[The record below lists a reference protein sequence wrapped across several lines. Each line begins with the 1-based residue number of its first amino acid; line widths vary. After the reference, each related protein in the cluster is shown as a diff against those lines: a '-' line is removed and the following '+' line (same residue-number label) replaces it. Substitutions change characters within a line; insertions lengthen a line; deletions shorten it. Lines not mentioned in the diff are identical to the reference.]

1 MACLFLRHGSRAIIV
16 VAQSPVHR
24 PMNYGSRN
32 NMLDPVRAKLRVVG
46 FTAGAFAGGV
56 LLASGLDWTAGSHAA
71 TLLQTTAQPS
81 SSEVRPVQELSQAFI
96 SIAESV
102 TPAVVSIET
111 ERTPRAGRRTRP
123 DEDDGEG
130 GMPFGFPFPQQGPR
144 VPQEASGS
152 GFLIT
157 ADGYIM
163 TNNHVIADADEIHV
177 VLSDNRNLPARV
189 IGRDPL
195 TDIAVIK
202 IDGDGFPA
210 VRLGRSEGVRIGEW
224 VLAIGNPLDL
234 GTTVTSGIVSAQG
247 RSLNNLIGSNAGENR
262 RWAIEDFIQTD
273 APINPGNSGGPLVN
287 LRGEVVGVN
296 SAIASPTGLYAGYG
310 FAVPIDLARK
320 VGDDLIRYGRV
331 RRPAVGIS
339 VTNVAPEDA
348 EVYRLE
354 RIQGVVAQDFPAGS
368 PAREAGVRQG
378 DVIVAVDGRPVE
390 RVGQFQRMIATKQP
404 GETVTLEVI
413 RYGDR
418 RRIQVRL
425 MEAPTAP
432 EQAAAP
438 PAAAQPETATLLG
451 VGVSVITPQHV
462 REYEFPA
469 DAAGLVVTEVENYS
483 AAARYGLGE
492 GTRILAVDGQEV
504 RDVAAFRRAV
514 ERKRA
519 GDIVSLRV
527 IFLSGES
534 GILNVRLPG

>member
-1 MACLFLRHGSRAIIV
+1 
-16 VAQSPVHR
+16 
-24 PMNYGSRN
+24 
-32 NMLDPVRAKLRVVG
+32 MLDPVRAKLKLVG
-46 FTAGAFAGGV
+46 VTAGAFAGGV
-56 LLASGLDWTAGSHAA
+56 LIASGLDWTAGSHAA

-81 SSEVRPVQELSQAFI
+81 TSDVRPVQELSQAFI

-111 ERTPRAGRRTRP
+111 ERTPRARRRGQP
-123 DEDDGEG
+123 DEDGEG
-130 GMPFGFPFPQQGPR
+130 GLPFGFPFPQQQGPR

-152 GFLIT
+152 GFLISD
-157 ADGYIM
+157 DGHII
-163 TNNHVIADADEIHV
+163 TNNHVIADADQIHV
-177 VLSDNRNLPARV
+177 VLSDNRNLRARL

-202 IDGDGFPA
+202 VEGERFPA

-247 RSLNNLIGSNAGENR
+247 RSLNNLIGSTAGANG

-320 VGDDLIRYGRV
+320 VAEDLIRYGRV

-339 VTNVAPEDA
+339 VTNVRPEDA
-348 EVYRLE
+348 EVYRLT
-354 RIQGVVAQDFPAGS
+354 RIQGVVAQDFPEGS

-378 DVIVAVDGRPVE
+378 DVIVAVDGRAVE
-390 RVGQFQRMIATKQP
+390 RVGQFQRMIATHQP
-404 GETVTLEVI
+404 GESVALDVI

-418 RRIQVRL
+418 RRIDVRL
-425 MEAPTAP
+425 MEAPTAGQDA
-432 EQAAAP
+432 QAEGPAAP
-438 PAAAQPETATLLG
+438 APDTETSTRLG
-451 VGVSVITPQHV
+451 IGVSVLTPELARRYEITG
-462 REYEFPA
+462 EA
-469 DAAGLVVTEVENYS
+469 SGLVVTEIANYS
-483 AAARYGLGE
+483 AAARYGITE
-492 GTRILAVDGQEV
+492 GTRILGVDGTDV
-504 RDVAAFRRAV
+504 RDVAAFRRATD
-514 ERKRA
+514 RKGP
-519 GDIVSLRV
+519 GDVVSLRV
-527 IFLSGES
+527 IFSTGEN
-534 GILNVRLPG
+534 GILNVRLPE

>member
-1 MACLFLRHGSRAIIV
+1 M
-16 VAQSPVHR
+16 
-24 PMNYGSRN
+24 MNLGSRN
-32 NMLDPVRAKLRVVG
+32 TMLDPVRAKLRVVG
-46 FTAGAFAGGV
+46 VTAGAFAGGV

-71 TLLQTTAQPS
+71 TLLQTPAQPT

-102 TPAVVSIET
+102 TPSVVSIET
-111 ERTPRAGRRTRP
+111 ERAPRASRRGQP
-123 DEDDGEG
+123 DAEDI
-130 GMPFGFPFPQQGPR
+130 PFGFPFPQQGPR

-152 GFLIT
+152 GFLIS
-157 ADGYIM
+157 ADGYII
-163 TNNHVIADADEIHV
+163 TNNHVVADADEINV
-177 VLSDNRNLPARV
+177 VLSDNRNLRARL

-202 IDGDGFPA
+202 IEGEGFPA

-247 RSLNNLIGSNAGENR
+247 RSLNNLIGSNAGDNA

-320 VGDDLIRYGRV
+320 VSDDLVRHGRV

-339 VTNVAPEDA
+339 VTNVRPEDA

-368 PAREAGVRQG
+368 PAREAGLRQG
-378 DVIVAVDGRPVE
+378 DVIVSVDGRVVE
-390 RVGQFQRMIATKQP
+390 RVGQFQRMIATRQP

-418 RRIQVRL
+418 RRFQVRL
-425 MEAPTAP
+425 MEAPTAGGP
-432 EQAAAP
+432 ARTER
-438 PAAAQPETATLLG
+438 PAANPQPESETSTQLG
-451 VGVSVITPQHV
+451 IGVSAVTPELA
-462 REYEFPA
+462 RNYKLPA
-469 DAAGLVVTEVENYS
+469 DAAGLIVTDVENYS
-483 AAARYGLGE
+483 PAARYGINE

-504 RDVAAFRRAV
+504 RDVASFRRAI
-514 ERKRA
+514 ERKKA
-519 GDIVSLRV
+519 GDVVSIRMITPAGENGIV
-527 IFLSGES
+527 
-534 GILNVRLPG
+534 NVRLPD